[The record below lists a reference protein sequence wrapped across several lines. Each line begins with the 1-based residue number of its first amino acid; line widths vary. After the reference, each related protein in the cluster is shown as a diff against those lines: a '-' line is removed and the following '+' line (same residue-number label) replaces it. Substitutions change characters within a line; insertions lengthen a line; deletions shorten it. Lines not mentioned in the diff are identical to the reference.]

1 MITAELTRK
10 IDLLP
15 QESYSKVEDFVE
27 QLIAFNVQADKE
39 NAFRIFMDKMND
51 AERSV
56 QEKGH
61 YTEEEVEAE
70 LAKI

>member
-27 QLIAFNVQADKE
+27 QLIAFNLQADKE

-56 QEKGH
+56 QEKGY